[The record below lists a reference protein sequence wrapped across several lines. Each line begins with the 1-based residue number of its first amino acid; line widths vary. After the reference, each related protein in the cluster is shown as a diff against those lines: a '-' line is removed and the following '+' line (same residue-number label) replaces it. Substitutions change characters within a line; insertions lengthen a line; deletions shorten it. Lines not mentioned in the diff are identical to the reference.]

1 MSLNEMAAK
10 PVEVNIVTG
19 KMEQSSRIMDKK
31 QPLAK
36 TLAIIMKPNLLQSE
50 HMYFSGLHWN

>member
-31 QPLAK
+31 QPLEK
-36 TLAIIMKPNLLQSE
+36 TLAIIVKPNLLRPE
-50 HMYFSGLHWN
+50 HMYLSGLHWN